1 MRENDHIQIGQQT
14 PEGHARGRLL
24 AIDPGRKRVG
34 LAVSDELR
42 LTARALPPLRRS
54 NWKDLLQSLSDV
66 VRQFDVKAVVIGLP
80 LLLEGAEGDAA
91 VEARRF
97 GRNLQLSLRLPVYF
111 QDERLT
117 SRAAE
122 ESLRAEGHSERTVAG
137 RLDGEAARLILLDF
151 ISHSS

>member
-1 MRENDHIQIGQQT
+1 MRENDHIQVGQE
-14 PEGHARGRLL
+14 PPGRHTSGRVL

-42 LTARALPPLRRS
+42 LTARSLPPLRRS
-54 NWKDLLQSLSDV
+54 NWKDLLQTLSDV

-91 VEARRF
+91 DEARRF
-97 GRNLQLSLRLPVYF
+97 GRNLQRSLRLPVYF

-122 ESLRAEGHSERTVAG
+122 ENLRAEGHSERAVAD
-137 RLDGEAARLILLDF
+137 RIDGEAARLILLDF

>member
-1 MRENDHIQIGQQT
+1 VRENDYIQAGQEP
-14 PEGHARGRLL
+14 PEGHAKGRVL

-42 LTARALPPLRRS
+42 LTARPLPPLRRS
-54 NWKDLLQSLSDV
+54 NWKDLLQSLSDI

-91 VEARRF
+91 DEARRF
-97 GRNLQLSLRLPVYF
+97 GRNLRLSLRLPVYF

-117 SRAAE
+117 SRVAE
-122 ESLRAEGHSERTVAG
+122 ENLRAEGHSESAVAAHV
-137 RLDGEAARLILLDF
+137 DGEAARLILLDF